1 MIKIPYGISHF
12 PTMIE
17 NNYFYQDRTMFM
29 RKLEE
34 EASPYLF
41 FLRPRRFGKSLFVS
55 TLLHYYGLEFK
66 NKSEQ
71 LFGALA
77 IGQNPT
83 PLANSFLVL
92 SFEFSRIMTDT
103 IQNTYDGFL
112 FNVKQGVRLFLKEY
126 EVFFPNLDFDKV
138 VQENAPNKV
147 LSNLLEVHRL
157 YKVPHNIFILID
169 EYDHF
174 ANELISFHF
183 DYFKEA
189 VSQNGFV
196 RKFYETIKTA
206 TGMGIVQKFFATGVS
221 PITLDS
227 MTSGFN
233 IASNISLDILFYQM
247 LGFVEEEVENILEN
261 IGVEKLEL
269 PIVLA
274 DLRNW
279 YDGYLFNIK
288 SPKHIYNPDM
298 VLYFAQFYKA
308 HKSYPNNLLDPN
320 IATDYSKIRNV
331 FRIQN
336 RETDNLA
343 VLRTLSETGRVS
355 AQLTDMFNFEK
366 VFSHDD
372 LASLLFYMGFLT
384 IEKADF
390 AGTVFK
396 FPNFVI
402 ERLYSEYFV
411 SFLQSQAHLPID
423 NSKMNASI
431 RSMARTGNPQPFF
444 DQVSEILKNLSN
456 RDAFHFNEMSLKAIL
471 VSCLHQQQFYYVHS
485 EYETSK
491 GYVDVFLEA
500 IRGYDPD
507 YQIAI
512 ELKYIKKSDD
522 KDISVLL
529 DKADTQ
535 LTDYLVSKKFVTRK
549 GLKGFVVIVK
559 GDDLT
564 WREHQHLNSRL
575 Q

>member
-17 NNYFYQDRTMFM
+17 DNYFYQDRTMFI

-34 EASPYLF
+34 EASPFVFY
-41 FLRPRRFGKSLFVS
+41 LRPRRFGKSLFVS
-55 TLLHYYGLEFK
+55 TLHHYYGLEHK
-66 NKSEQ
+66 DQSGQ

-83 PLANSFLVL
+83 PSANRYLVL
-92 SFEFSRIMTDT
+92 SFEFSRIMTNT
-103 IQNTYDGFL
+103 AQNTYDGFL
-112 FNVKQGVRLFLKEY
+112 SNVQQGVNLFLKEY
-126 EVFFPNLDFDKV
+126 EAFFSNLDAKKIV
-138 VQENAPNKV
+138 EQNAPNKV
-147 LSNLLEVHRL
+147 LSHLFEAHRL
-157 YKVPHNIFILID
+157 HEVPYPIYILID

-174 ANELISFHF
+174 ANELISFNF

-206 TGMGIVQKFFATGVS
+206 TGMGIVQKLFVTGVS

-233 IASNISLDILFYQM
+233 ISSNVSLDVLFHQM
-247 LGFVEEEVENILEN
+247 LGFEENEVANILEN
-261 IGVEKLEL
+261 IGVEKTDL
-269 PIVLA
+269 PTVLT
-274 DLRNW
+274 DLRAW
-279 YDGYLFNIK
+279 YDGYLFNVK
-288 SPKHIYNPDM
+288 ADKHLYNPDM
-298 VLYFAQFYKA
+298 VLYFAQFYKF
-308 HKSYPNNLLDPN
+308 HKSYPTNLLDPN
-320 IATDYSKIRNV
+320 IASDYGKIRNI
-331 FRIQN
+331 FRIQK
-336 RETDNLA
+336 RETDNID

-366 VFSHDD
+366 VFSQDD
-372 LASLLFYMGFLT
+372 LVSLLFYMGFLT

-444 DQVSEILKNLSN
+444 DQISEILKNLSN
-456 RDAFHFNEMSLKAIL
+456 RDAFHFNEISLKAIL

-512 ELKYIKKSDD
+512 ELKYIKKNDTT
-522 KDISVLL
+522 SVPQLL
-529 DKADTQ
+529 EKAKNQ

-559 GDDLT
+559 GDELI
-564 WREHQHLNSRL
+564 WCEHSEFI
-575 Q
+575 